1 MKFYRTIN
9 ILKPLY
15 SVEEGDV
22 VGVYDREINLAIKF
36 RQMLR
41 VISKNGETDFYPKW
55 IKKNC
60 PTISKVFLRP
70 NEPMI
75 LYKLFIPRR
84 KKMTEDEELKELSES
99 GVFG

>member
-1 MKFYRTIN
+1 MKLYRLIN
-9 ILKPLY
+9 IKKPLY
-15 SVEEGDV
+15 SVEDGDV
-22 VGVYDREINLAIKF
+22 VGVYDREIKMAIKF

-41 VISKNGETDFYPKW
+41 VISKNGEADFYPKW

-70 NEPMI
+70 EEPMI
-75 LYKLFIPRR
+75 LYKLFIPRQ
-84 KKMTEDEELKELSES
+84 KIITEDEKLKKLSES